1 MRLSCETR
9 GGLGAPDTPQKFGGL
24 FHEYRPVITP
34 DGNLTLVGLHR
45 LGPFFAASDVGTR
58 DDFYG
63 YREGH
68 GDVIE
73 AGFSAGHRNAF
84 VRFSEMR
91 SLGGELINHAEGR
104 SFGAT
109 LQKTVYLD
117 ATLPLT
123 LAAHTDRFLGGEADL
138 SYGNVRLQ
146 KSGWNHRLNLS
157 SGFALGED
165 AHLTLSAEMRLP
177 EEGEDT
183 ALLAARFWWYF

>member
-45 LGPFFAASDVGTR
+45 LGPFFAASEVGTR

-73 AGFSAGHRNAF
+73 AGFSASHQNAF

-91 SLGGELINHAEGR
+91 SL
-104 SFGAT
+104 GAT

-117 ATLPLT
+117 ATLPLA
-123 LAAHTDRFLGGEADL
+123 LAAHTNRFLGGEADL

-157 SGFALGED
+157 SSFALGED

-177 EEGEDT
+177 EEGKDT